1 MWSRPSEFSTTTSV
15 PFVVCL
21 RVRRDFRVLIWQAAR
36 GISLKVTIPS
46 STYIPPRNYLL
57 LCGSHGVKGT
67 CHDGFDSHKLA
78 LIPSVGLRPTAW
90 TVLSCYEGWK
100 NNRENEALPQNA
112 PTLFYIQQQAGLS
125 ACSRNSPAQVLP
137 RQSPSMRQDPAIC
150 GYSGC
155 NSRSLKDREPAWK
168 CVLGVFRAHFWASGV
183 RWKSKSGTSCRPG
196 CRSATQEKAFQQSLI
211 DRRHFAIA
219 AEKGLQSA
227 PGVLSPKPQGL
238 DGTEKR
244 GWYLGCQREWH
255 QFAWIQVECW
265 WASEGASEVGARL
278 EVFEGGLWGVGV
290 KVVAC
295 VRVFA
300 GGCEELG

>member
-1 MWSRPSEFSTTTSV
+1 
-15 PFVVCL
+15 
-21 RVRRDFRVLIWQAAR
+21 
-36 GISLKVTIPS
+36 
-46 STYIPPRNYLL
+46 
-57 LCGSHGVKGT
+57 
-67 CHDGFDSHKLA
+67 
-78 LIPSVGLRPTAW
+78 
-90 TVLSCYEGWK
+90 
-100 NNRENEALPQNA
+100 
-112 PTLFYIQQQAGLS
+112 
-125 ACSRNSPAQVLP
+125 
-137 RQSPSMRQDPAIC
+137 MRQDPAIC

-196 CRSATQEKAFQQSLI
+196 CRSATQEKAFQQSVI

-219 AEKGLQSA
+219 AEKGA

-265 WASEGASEVGARL
+265 WASEGASRVGARL
-278 EVFEGGLWGVGV
+278 EVFEGG
-290 KVVAC
+290 
-295 VRVFA
+295 
-300 GGCEELG
+300 CEELGLRLLLVWGFLQVGVRSWGRGWWEGVGVEAIGRWKVEVVFWMWGGVGGFWGQDLEGWFWWVVWKRVKSVKRGVWGRPPPLMAEDRQGLL